1 MESHAAGSVPFVIV
15 PFNDHIIIVRLLH
28 CAEFS
33 RWLSEVT
40 QSLDAVSAIQIL
52 AGGGGLGEG
61 RPPGTV

>member
-15 PFNDHIIIVRLLH
+15 PFYDHVIIVRLLN

-33 RWLSEVT
+33 SLAFRS
-40 QSLDAVSAIQIL
+40 QPKLDAVSAIQIL